1 MNKFLA
7 AAAVTAIFALP
18 AVSFAHD
25 GDDGPRHGRYSCDR
39 DHDGDRDCD
48 RDHDNGRRALPYPA
62 YANRAYP
69 RYTPAQVYRTAAVY
83 RNAPVV
89 YGPPPVYRSAPVVY
103 APAPVYNPTPVV
115 YGQAPAYPYPQ
126 QAPVYA
132 PQNHHHHSDND
143 DALWAVGGFVLGA
156 IVGHEVGT
164 H

>member
-7 AAAVTAIFALP
+7 AAAVTAMFALP
-18 AVSFAHD
+18 VVSFAHD
-25 GDDGPRHGRYSCDR
+25 NDDGPRHARYYRGDR

-48 RDHDNGRRALPYPA
+48 HDNRRVVLPYPA

-69 RYTPAQVYRTAAVY
+69 QRRYTPAQVYRTAAVY
-83 RNAPVV
+83 RTAPVV
-89 YGPPPVYRSAPVVY
+89 YRPLPVYRSAPVVY
-103 APAPVYNPTPVV
+103 PPARVYNPTPVV
-115 YGQAPAYPYPQ
+115 YGQPYPYPQ
-126 QAPVYA
+126 QAPVYV
-132 PQNHHHHSDND
+132 QKKKHHDDND

>member
-7 AAAVTAIFALP
+7 AAAVTAMFALP
-18 AVSFAHD
+18 VVSFAHD
-25 GDDGPRHGRYSCDR
+25 YDDGPRHGRNYSCDR

-48 RDHDNGRRALPYPA
+48 HDNRRVVQPYPA
-62 YANRAYP
+62 YGNRGYGYG

-83 RNAPVV
+83 RNAPVI
-89 YGPPPVYRSAPVVY
+89 YRPAPVYRNAPVVY
-103 APAPVYNPTPVV
+103 QPAPVYNPTPVV
-115 YGQAPAYPYPQ
+115 YGQPPAYPYPQ
-126 QAPVYA
+126 QAPVYV
-132 PQNHHHHSDND
+132 QKKHHDKDND